1 MELNLKFRILTR
13 LSLSICIIL
22 VANGLSFSGM
32 GFALGTESVPTIG
45 HLVAFEDEFYKLV
58 PEKTVIEVL
67 GSGFDWSEGPLW
79 IPEEAG
85 GYLIFSDIPRNSIM
99 KWSQKEGISLFMK
112 PSGYTGLGSYSREP
126 GSNGLALDHEER
138 IIFCEHGD
146 RRVSR
151 LEHNGGKKTLADSYK
166 GKRFNS
172 PNDAAVKS
180 NGDIYFTDPP
190 YGLPERFKDK
200 SRELDYCGV
209 FRISVDG
216 KVTLLTKEMTAP
228 NGIAFSPNEKV
239 LYVAQSDSRNPVIK
253 AFAVRANGTLGPG
266 EVFYNF
272 SDTIG
277 KMPGGPD
284 GLKVDR
290 VGNVFATG
298 PGGVYVITPKGKAL
312 GRIHTG
318 QRTANCA
325 WGGADS
331 SVLYMTADSYLCRIQ
346 TRTRGSVTTIKN
358 TMR

>member
-1 MELNLKFRILTR
+1 MRLNLNPGILSR
-13 LSLSICIIL
+13 LNFLIIFVL
-22 VANGLSFSGM
+22 MTNGLNFSGIS
-32 GFALGTESVPTIG
+32 FALGAESIPTIG
-45 HLVAFEDEFYKLV
+45 HLKVFEDEFYELV
-58 PEKTVIEVL
+58 PEDAVIEVL

-79 IPEEAG
+79 IPDG

-99 KWSQKEGISLFMK
+99 KWSQREGISLFMK

-126 GSNGLALDHEER
+126 GSNGLALDHEGR

-151 LEHNGGKKTLADSYK
+151 LERNGGKKTLADSYN

-172 PNDAAVKS
+172 PNDVVVKS

-209 FRISVDG
+209 FRISKEG
-216 KVTLLTKEMTAP
+216 EVTLLTKEMTAP
-228 NGIAFSPNEKV
+228 NGIAFSPNEKI

-266 EVFYNF
+266 EVFFDF
-272 SDTIG
+272 SDTMG

-290 VGNVFATG
+290 AGNVFATG
-298 PGGVYVITPKGKAL
+298 PGGVYVITLKGKAL

-318 QRTANCA
+318 QHTANCA

-346 TRTRGSVTTIKN
+346 TKTKGNVITIKN

>member
-1 MELNLKFRILTR
+1 MKLNLNLRILTR
-13 LSLSICIIL
+13 LKFLIIVIL
-22 VANGLSFSGM
+22 VTNGLSGI
-32 GFALGTESVPTIG
+32 GHTLGAESVPTIG
-45 HLVAFEDEFYKLV
+45 HIKAFEDEFYELV
-58 PEKTVIEVL
+58 PKDAVIEVL

-79 IPEEAG
+79 VPEEDG

-99 KWSQKEGISLFMK
+99 KWSQREGISLFMK
-112 PSGYTGLGSYSREP
+112 PSGYTGLGAYSREP
-126 GSNGLALDHEER
+126 GSNGLAIDREGR

-151 LEHNGGKKTLADSYK
+151 LEHNGGKKTLADSYE

-190 YGLPERFKDK
+190 YGLPRQFRDDT
-200 SRELDYCGV
+200 RELDYCGV
-209 FRISVDG
+209 FRVSSEG

-228 NGIAFSPNEKV
+228 NGIAFSPDEKT
-239 LYVAQSDSRNPVIK
+239 LYVAQSDSRSPIIK
-253 AFAVRANGTLGPG
+253 AFPVKIDGTLGYG
-266 EVFYNF
+266 KEFYNF
-272 SDTIG
+272 LETVG

-290 VGNVFATG
+290 AGNVFATG
-298 PGGVYVITPKGKAL
+298 PGGVYVITPGGKAL

-325 WGGADS
+325 WGNADGS
-331 SVLYMTADSYLCRIQ
+331 MLYMTADSYLCRI
-346 TRTRGSVTTIKN
+346 RTKTKGNVITID
-358 TMR
+358 RSDVR